1 MEKKWRFFLDK
12 LPDDVNKKILDN
24 IFEKD
29 IKKNKEKVLDE
40 FNVKKYFINYM
51 LIFKG

>member
-1 MEKKWRFFLDK
+1 MEKKWRIFLDK
-12 LPDDVNKKILDN
+12 LPEEVNKKILDK
-24 IFEKD
+24 IFKEE

-40 FNVKKYFINYM
+40 FNIKKYFINYM